1 MLPIMPVLKRKILF
15 LVMTAAVLLIAAPGQ
30 AQKILGA
37 MSVGINLTQVDG
49 DIFYG
54 FHKVGLNVGPQIQV
68 PFGKNKNWSVSL
80 ELLYSQKGSYHKG
93 STDSTTYRLKQ
104 DYAEIPVL
112 IRYTDKKIISA
123 GVGFSYGQLINYKE
137 TKNATF
143 DSLFTYQT
151 GLSNSDISVIADVS
165 FRLWYKLWLGLR
177 YQYSMK
183 SNRTVLVTD
192 PLDPKDPYTR
202 YQYNNVIS
210 LRLTWI
216 FNQEKIM
223 KSSKKV
229 DSGE

>member
-1 MLPIMPVLKRKILF
+1 MMAVFKNNLFFFPV
-15 LVMTAAVLLIAAPGQ
+15 VVLLLLLPTPGHS
-30 AQKILGA
+30 QKVLGA
-37 MSVGINLTQVDG
+37 VSVGINLTQVDG

-54 FHKVGLNVGPQIQV
+54 FHKVGLNVGPQVQI
-68 PFGKNKNWSVSL
+68 PFGKNKNWSVSM

-93 STDSTTYRLKQ
+93 SADSTTYKLKQ

-151 GLSNSDISVIADVS
+151 GLSNNDISVIAEVN

-192 PLDPKDPYTR
+192 PNDPKNPFTR

-223 KSSKKV
+223 KPSKRV
-229 DSGE
+229 DGE